1 MLALASFIA
10 ALVGVVATLFV
21 GTSAKGASRWLIIF
35 GVSVQPSEI
44 LKPAF
49 VVVTAQ
55 LFALHKTRFDSHALV
70 GAFALLVMCCVLLA
84 GQPDVGQLTLMGLV
98 WMCMYF
104 LAGGSLRLLSVLGVL
119 GIATGAYLY
128 ATEPHV
134 SSRVDRFI
142 TPSSGDTYQVDKAM
156 DAIKSGGI
164 AGVGLGDGRVKSIL
178 PDAHSDYVLSLIH
191 I

>member
-1 MLALASFIA
+1 M
-10 ALVGVVATLFV
+10 
-21 GTSAKGASRWLIIF
+21 RWWCF
-35 GVSVQPSEI
+35 CSP
-44 LKPAF
+44 
-49 VVVTAQ
+49 
-55 LFALHKTRFDSHALV
+55 R
-70 GAFALLVMCCVLLA
+70 MCCVLLA
-84 GQPDVGQLTLMGLV
+84 GQPDIGQLTLMGLV

-142 TPSSGDTYQVDKAM
+142 TLSSGDTYQVDKAM

-164 AGVGLGDGRVKSIL
+164 VGCRAGRRARQINFARRTFGLCVRGCRRRGRLADRQLYYLCVRRHCVARAVGLRAEREHGFSWRRRG
-178 PDAHSDYVLSLIH
+178 
-191 I
+191 